1 MEYILAGVA
10 TACWLVIAVKLIA
23 HLMCFEPE
31 DGKESVASTADE
43 ELAGMAEVDAVVT
56 DGGGADSSWEYS
68 EALSKSPAGMTQS
81 NILMNP
87 WIERLPIV
95 STSLQSL
102 RLYRFISSFVFN
114 LYNMNRTRNILGHDF
129 GTSVINKK
137 DEPVAEDEVRFISQ
151 G

>member
-56 DGGGADSSWEYS
+56 GGGGADSSWEYS
-68 EALSKSPAGMTQS
+68 EALSKSPT
-81 NILMNP
+81 
-87 WIERLPIV
+87 
-95 STSLQSL
+95 
-102 RLYRFISSFVFN
+102 
-114 LYNMNRTRNILGHDF
+114 GHDF